1 MGKVWALAA
10 GVDESRHSKTISW
23 CVNFLAARDA
33 KPVTSQS
40 RVDSNWT
47 GSDAVPSDG
56 IDEVCCNDADGARM
70 ARIRVWTRTIDSMG
84 VYSSSEGA
92 CPAAWASQ
100 IVKLV
105 VGNASMLAT
114 GQ

>member
-70 ARIRVWTRTIDSMG
+70 ARIRVWTRTIDS
-84 VYSSSEGA
+84 SSARLDHMRYHILQRAFIRRARE
-92 CPAAWASQ
+92 
-100 IVKLV
+100 LV
-105 VGNASMLAT
+105 PQLGHLRS
-114 GQ
+114 